1 MDDIFTNRVQEYPCI
16 YNKSD
21 KDHKGKVII
30 SSLWKKDTGKVNILP
45 LSLLIVFYTLQLWKC
60 SQFCLDFVLDYFL
73 GTD

>member
-45 LSLLIVFYTLQLWKC
+45 LSLLIVFYTLQL
-60 SQFCLDFVLDYFL
+60 
-73 GTD
+73 